1 MSGVRFGFSVAP
13 ACELA
18 DPGLLV
24 DLARWAEAR
33 QWDGWFLWDHLARPE
48 PGVEIL
54 DPWTVLG
61 ALAVR
66 TERLRIGTMVTPL
79 PRRRPQVV
87 AKQAATLDRLS
98 DGRMVLGLGLGVD
111 SARELSGFGEPG
123 DPAERGRMLSEGADV
138 VDRLLRG
145 DVVTHHG
152 AAYDVEDMA
161 LAPGCVQEPRLP
173 MWFATR
179 TTAPAPLRRAAA
191 YDGIA
196 PVELSPEQLA
206 DVVGQVAALRGG
218 RDGLV
223 GFDVVPCLDAGTD
236 ADAHVRA
243 GATWVLWQVPPGTG
257 PAELAAWI
265 DAGPPS

>member
-1 MSGVRFGFSVAP
+1 MAAVRYGFSVAP
-13 ACELA
+13 AGVLA
-18 DPGLLV
+18 DPELML

-33 QWDGWFLWDHLARPE
+33 GWDGWFLWDHLARPE
-48 PGVEIL
+48 PTMAIL

-61 ALAVR
+61 ALAVS
-66 TERLRIGTMVTPL
+66 TERLRLGTMVTPL

-87 AKQAATLDRLS
+87 AKQTATLDRLS
-98 DGRMVLGLGLGVD
+98 EGRMVLGLGLGVD
-111 SARELSGFGEPG
+111 SARELSGFAEVD
-123 DPAERGRMLSEGADV
+123 DPARRGRLLTEGSEV

-145 DVVTHHG
+145 GPVTHAG
-152 AAYDVEDMA
+152 EGYTVDDMT
-161 LAPGCVQEPRLP
+161 LTPGCVQEPRVP

-191 YDGIA
+191 YEGIA
-196 PVELSPEQLA
+196 PVELGPDQLA

-218 RDGLV
+218 LD

-236 ADAHVRA
+236 PAPHVQA
-243 GATWVLWQVPPGTG
+243 GATWVLWQVPPGSL
-257 PAELAAWI
+257 ANVVAAWI